1 MILDEE
7 GNLKINEIKTM
18 KYKEINDTIY
28 FKREAEIKKN
38 IQNII

>member
-1 MILDEE
+1 MILDE

-28 FKREAEIKKN
+28 FKQGKIKKK
-38 IQNII
+38 IFKT